1 MINIMWEE
9 WIFKTVIAFL
19 SIQILQ
25 IVFGKYIGYAFKNCN
40 EKGVGHIKGT
50 INALLVSMI
59 PFLRWIFVG
68 LIVIVIVDGIILIN
82 DDKKDDKDKD
92 GTKWI

>member
-1 MINIMWEE
+1 MWEE

-25 IVFGKYIGYAFKNCN
+25 IVFGKYIGYAFKKCN

-59 PFLRWIFVG
+59 PVLRWIFVS
-68 LIVIVIVDGIILIN
+68 LIVIVIFSGIILMDN
-82 DDKKDDKDKD
+82 RNKDDKDKD